1 MGLTSW
7 ASADDWWDEFL
18 TRLLRDSRR
27 RNRLAQEKWERPG
40 DQTLRA
46 AAEYDAETENLRRF
60 IAGQKESTA

>member
-7 ASADDWWDEFL
+7 ASADDWWDEFI

-40 DQTLRA
+40 DHAIRA

-60 IAGQKESTA
+60 LAGQKEIAA